1 MVSTE
6 PERRELGGLQFV
18 LLLVIFFPLN
28 LILFLIWA
36 KKPKRSSGLLLFGI
50 PVAIEICVAGIAL
63 VFMFYNPFL
72 APEMVDFYSNDSNFD
87 WFTATVEDASPT
99 YFAIKNLT
107 ITEGDEPKELTS
119 YHRFKVFSPD
129 LSRTWERF
137 DPYPGL
143 EFRFRGTLKK
153 FFIECP
159 CAIVE
164 IERDGETILTFEEGK
179 AALLEWA
186 RQVH

>member
-1 MVSTE
+1 
-6 PERRELGGLQFV
+6 
-18 LLLVIFFPLN
+18 
-28 LILFLIWA
+28 
-36 KKPKRSSGLLLFGI
+36 
-50 PVAIEICVAGIAL
+50 
-63 VFMFYNPFL
+63 
-72 APEMVDFYSNDSNFD
+72 MVDFYSNDSNFH

-99 YFAIKNLT
+99 YFAIKNLA
-107 ITEGDEPKELTS
+107 IIEGDEPKELTS
-119 YHRFKVFSPD
+119 SRLRFKVFSPD

-137 DPYPGL
+137 DHYLGL
-143 EFRFRGTLKK
+143 EFRFRGTLKM

-179 AALLEWA
+179 AVLLEWA